1 MGPAGVFDVL
11 MLMLREGLS
20 ASVEGQETLM
30 QFARECEFQD
40 TETAVMLFDVDAL
53 LYNRGRSRRMT
64 IAWPLGGYLIS
75 RC

>member
-1 MGPAGVFDVL
+1 

-40 TETAVMLFDVDAL
+40 TETAVIVV
-53 LYNRGRSRRMT
+53 
-64 IAWPLGGYLIS
+64 
-75 RC
+75 

>member
-11 MLMLREGLS
+11 TLREDLS

-40 TETAVMLFDVDAL
+40 TETAVMLFDTDGEVEKDDNKVGT
-53 LYNRGRSRRMT
+53 YF
-64 IAWPLGGYLIS
+64 AWRLGCYLIS